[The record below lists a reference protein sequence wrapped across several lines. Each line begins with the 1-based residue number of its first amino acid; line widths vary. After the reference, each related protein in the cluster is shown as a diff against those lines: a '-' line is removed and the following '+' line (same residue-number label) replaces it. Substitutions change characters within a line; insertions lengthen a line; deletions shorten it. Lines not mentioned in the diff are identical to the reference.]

1 MFRSPAG
8 VVCPYDPCPIVIGRT
23 MMWRDKS
30 HLTATFTR
38 QLAPLIARFVRQA
51 LGD

>member
-8 VVCPYDPCPIVIGRT
+8 VVCPYDPCPIVIGRI

-38 QLAPLIARFVRQA
+38 QLAPFIRRVVAEA
-51 LGD
+51 LRG